1 MRSLAKFLQSSEP
14 LRQADSPAP
23 LPTVDSDVVVIL
35 AALLCAVICVVGLA
49 LIARCSCSSASAAA
63 AAAPAPSSTPSKGL
77 KKNALRALSTLSFD
91 SSAAGAGCVQLV
103 DCAICLAEFA
113 DGDEVRVLPQCGHG
127 FHAGC
132 VDTWLL
138 SHSSC
143 PSCRRFLVVPAP
155 PSRCERCGANSS
167 DGVCAPDAKAAEC
180 GSVSTLSP

>member
-14 LRQADSPAP
+14 LRQAESPAP

-63 AAAPAPSSTPSKGL
+63 PAPSSPPSKGL
-77 KKNALRALSTLSFD
+77 KKKVLRALSTLSFD
-91 SSAAGAGCVQLV
+91 SSAAVAGCVQLV

-127 FHAGC
+127 FHAEC

-143 PSCRRFLVVPAP
+143 PSCRRVLVVPAP
-155 PSRCERCGANSS
+155 PSRCGANSS
-167 DGVCAPDAKAAEC
+167 DTVRAPDAKAAEC
-180 GSVSTLSP
+180 GSVSTASP

>member
-14 LRQADSPAP
+14 LRQAESPAP

-49 LIARCSCSSASAAA
+49 LIARC
-63 AAAPAPSSTPSKGL
+63 AAPAPSSPPCKGL
-77 KKNALRALSTLSFD
+77 KKKALRALSTLSFD
-91 SSAAGAGCVQLV
+91 SSAAVVGCVRLV

-143 PSCRRFLVVPAP
+143 PSCRRVLVVPAP
-155 PSRCERCGANSS
+155 PSRCSANSS
-167 DGVCAPDAKAAEC
+167 DGVRAPDAKAAEC
-180 GSVSTLSP
+180 GSVSALSP